1 MKFNN
6 NKTVCK
12 YKQRMLCKSF
22 CKYREYSIYVG
33 IRNGLSVEYASI
45 HHKMNTN
52 YYRIGK
58 KDAKDAK
65 DVNDAGAKSTRLWPT
80 RKTVSQTTSII
91 ICNASVQLILLQSHI
106 HIRFFFLTNRYKYI
120 YIRFFRIYIYRPVY
134 LL

>member
-1 MKFNN
+1 
-6 NKTVCK
+6 
-12 YKQRMLCKSF
+12 
-22 CKYREYSIYVG
+22 
-33 IRNGLSVEYASI
+33 
-45 HHKMNTN
+45 MNTN

-106 HIRFFFLTNRYKYI
+106 HIRFFFFDKQIQIHLH
-120 YIRFFRIYIYRPVY
+120 
-134 LL
+134 L